1 MMLSYE
7 QISLRVEWSAN
18 GVCIMEDSVLSLFFA
33 SVKPYLP
40 EKSYRMVATS
50 MAKSLG
56 HGGVKKVEGASGM
69 SRSTIFRGLSQQ
81 DDEVFN
87 ALPSARQRRP
97 GGGRKSIDRSCP
109 EVREAL
115 NKLINPYVKGDP
127 MCALRWTTKSLRKLS
142 EELATQQLI
151 VSHVTVGEILEDMGY
166 TLQSCKKSHEGVGS
180 PDRNAQFEH
189 INMICEAFFADSQP
203 VISVDAKKKELIGN
217 YKNAG
222 SEYRPTKDPQKVN
235 AYDFITDAEG
245 RAVPYGVYDVAG
257 NEGFVNV
264 GVSSDTAEFAVNT
277 ILCWWNN
284 MGKTSYPDAH
294 SIFITADGGGSN
306 GSRNRLW
313 KMKLQDFANETG
325 LIVYV
330 SHFPPATSKWNKIEH
345 RLFSAIS
352 MNWRGRPL
360 DSFQTVVNL
369 IANTTN
375 ASNLRV
381 TCELDRSDYKTGIK
395 VSDDDIAE
403 MNILRHEFHPEWNYA
418 IQPKRL
424 E

>member
-1 MMLSYE
+1 
-7 QISLRVEWSAN
+7 
-18 GVCIMEDSVLSLFFA
+18 MEDSVLSLFFA
-33 SVKPYLP
+33 GVKPYLP

-50 MAKSLG
+50 MAKALG
-56 HGGVKKVEGASGM
+56 HGGVKKVESASGI
-69 SRSTIFRGLSQQ
+69 SRSTIFRGMSQQ
-81 DDEVFN
+81 EDETFN
-87 ALPSARQRRP
+87 AMPSARQRRP

-115 NKLINPYVKGDP
+115 NKLINPYIKGDP
-127 MCALRWTTKSLRKLS
+127 MCALRWTTKSLRNLS
-142 EELATQQLI
+142 EELARQQLA

-166 TLQSCKKSHEGVGS
+166 TLQSCKKSHEGAGS

-189 INMICEAFFADSQP
+189 INRICEAFFADSQP

-222 SEYRPTKDPQKVN
+222 REYRPTGDPLKVN
-235 AYDFITDAEG
+235 AYDFVTDAEG

-277 ILCWWNN
+277 IMCWWNN
-284 MGKTSYPDAH
+284 MGKTNYPDAH
-294 SIFITADGGGSN
+294 SLFITADGGGSN
-306 GSRNRLW
+306 GYRNRLW
-313 KMKLQDFANETG
+313 KKKLQNFANETG

-360 DSFQTVVNL
+360 DSYQTVVNL

-381 TCELDRSDYKTGIK
+381 TCRLDQSDYKTGIK
-395 VSDDDIAE
+395 VSDDDITE
-403 MNILRHEFHPEWNYA
+403 INILRHEFHPEWNYA
-418 IQPKRL
+418 IQPNCLK
-424 E
+424 

>member
-1 MMLSYE
+1 
-7 QISLRVEWSAN
+7 
-18 GVCIMEDSVLSLFFA
+18 
-33 SVKPYLP
+33 
-40 EKSYRMVATS
+40 
-50 MAKSLG
+50 
-56 HGGVKKVEGASGM
+56 
-69 SRSTIFRGLSQQ
+69 
-81 DDEVFN
+81 
-87 ALPSARQRRP
+87 
-97 GGGRKSIDRSCP
+97 
-109 EVREAL
+109 
-115 NKLINPYVKGDP
+115 

-142 EELATQQLI
+142 DELATQQLI

-235 AYDFITDAEG
+235 AYDFVTDAEG